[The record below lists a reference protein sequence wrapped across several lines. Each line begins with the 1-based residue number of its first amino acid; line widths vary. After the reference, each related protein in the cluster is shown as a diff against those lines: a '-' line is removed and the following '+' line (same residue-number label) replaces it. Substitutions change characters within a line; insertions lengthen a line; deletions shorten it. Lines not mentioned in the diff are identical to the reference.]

1 MISIIFILPVIYVL
15 LRNDNIRLYR
25 AINEIGKN
33 LHEANGILGELQK
46 EYENNIDLATK
57 LGYERAMKDV
67 SEKQAYARSWEE
79 EFKNAR

>member
-1 MISIIFILPVIYVL
+1 MIGIIFVLAVISVL
-15 LRNDNIRLYR
+15 LLIDNIRLYR

-33 LHEANGILGELQK
+33 LREAEDILGELQK
-46 EYENNIDLATK
+46 KYEESIDIATK

-67 SEKQAYARSWEE
+67 SEKGAYARSWEE